1 MKKIF
6 GFSLIELLISLIVIS
21 CITAAFTPLITKK
34 FSSGVFGGGS
44 VSDITTE
51 CSQFTANCTLCTSNF
66 CIACTGLSCGADE
79 FKDDKTCTCKKCSE
93 KYGADCPVCNA
104 SKCLTCPNGQFLDE
118 NEQCV
123 YCSTKF
129 NNCATC
135 DSSQCTSCNSGYVLV
150 DPSSSN
156 PCASF
161 TCPSPD
167 FMQIDDL
174 CVTAKNMG
182 DSSILTIPDSVNNVS
197 TGVECNATNEKCCW
211 SGNSANQSACNEEN
225 GNYSGCNRTVCNWSA
240 ADEICKNFNYAGL
253 SWRLATDSE
262 MANWDINSIDVGANG
277 LQLCDSISGY
287 LSPQCASSSSCVG
300 AYNNTCNIYS
310 VWNSSKSSSN
320 TDVYNLNKGVWSLAN
335 LSTQSALSVRCVA
348 KHNSNCKTKFGSY
361 CESCSTSSCVT
372 CSNTCPEG
380 QYLDTGNKCTCTDC
394 KEKYGEFCTSCNAKQ
409 CLTCSADYKLSD
421 NPESSSACEPE
432 FTCSGED
439 FMQIGNLCITRKNMG
454 DSVNLP
460 IASGVNIKQIN
471 QSCSPS
477 SSNKCCW
484 QGNTSGSG
492 CDNANGGGY
501 SGCNRTVCDWWAADY
516 ICKNFHAGN
525 YTWRLATKDEMSGW
539 ANNSKGKGTN
549 GLQLCD
555 YYSGYSSAYCNK
567 TSRCPGANGSYCYPR
582 NVWSGSVDG
591 SSSAYGYYLRW
602 GSWLQYSSS
611 RTRAFSVRCVTN
623 L

>member
-1 MKKIF
+1 
-6 GFSLIELLISLIVIS
+6 
-21 CITAAFTPLITKK
+21 
-34 FSSGVFGGGS
+34 
-44 VSDITTE
+44 
-51 CSQFTANCTLCTSNF
+51 
-66 CIACTGLSCGADE
+66 
-79 FKDDKTCTCKKCSE
+79 
-93 KYGADCPVCNA
+93 
-104 SKCLTCPNGQFLDE
+104 
-118 NEQCV
+118 
-123 YCSTKF
+123 
-129 NNCATC
+129 
-135 DSSQCTSCNSGYVLV
+135 
-150 DPSSSN
+150 
-156 PCASF
+156 
-161 TCPSPD
+161 
-167 FMQIDDL
+167 MQIDDL

-197 TGVECNATNEKCCW
+197 TGVECNAKNEKCCW

-300 AYNNTCNIYS
+300 AYDNTCNIYS

-460 IASGVNIKQIN
+460 IAEGVNVVN
-471 QSCSPS
+471 TGQSCYPS
-477 SSNKCCW
+477 KTNFCCW
-484 QGNTSGSG
+484 KGNTSGSN
-492 CDNANGGGY
+492 CDNKNGGGY
-501 SGCNRTVCDWWAADY
+501 SGCNRTVCDWYAANY
-516 ICKNFHAGN
+516 ICTNFHAGN
-525 YTWRLATKDEMSGW
+525 YTWRLATTSEMSNW
-539 ANNSKGKGTN
+539 FNNSKGKGVN
-549 GLQLCD
+549 GLQLCG
-555 YYSGYSSAYCNK
+555 YSSGYSSAYCHGSSTCLGAENK
-567 TSRCPGANGSYCYPR
+567 GCFPDS
-582 NVWSGSVDG
+582 VWSKIATNSDYFKRYHLPNGNWLNDENYY
-591 SSSAYGYYLRW
+591 SAG
-602 GSWLQYSSS
+602 
-611 RTRAFSVRCVTN
+611 FSVRCVTE
-623 L
+623 LK